1 MLSDLRLGGCCE
13 RRASGR
19 GDPGDLAPSWPLVS
33 ADLGDPRRLGHH
45 LSCPRGPVGRRD
57 TALERERSRRQC
69 PPQPTVRDPS
79 VRPGGRCVERMDT
92 RYPSG
97 HHEPTCI
104 AMARTGRHHPG
115 RCLDRGSR
123 SALGAGRKTVGWTG
137 IRAAWVGHRADSSQL
152 GRSAID
158 RAGRHDERSRRS
170 LALAPSERCRGFPNK
185 PEWAIVS
192 VAVTTE
198 SFR

>member
-13 RRASGR
+13 RRASER

-69 PPQPTVRDPS
+69 PPQPTVGDLS
-79 VRPGGRCVERMDT
+79 VRPSGRCVERMDT

-115 RCLDRGSR
+115 RCLDRGSG

-137 IRAAWVGHRADSSQL
+137 IRAAWVDIERIQVSSVGL
-152 GRSAID
+152 RST
-158 RAGRHDERSRRS
+158 G
-170 LALAPSERCRGFPNK
+170 L
-185 PEWAIVS
+185 V
-192 VAVTTE
+192 VTTSDHGE
-198 SFR
+198 AWLLLRQSDAAAFLTSLSGQSSR